1 MFILDAVKEENLA
14 SILQR
19 IGWKLT
25 DLRKK
30 KGYKSHETFSYDFNI
45 PRMQYWRMENGK
57 TNLTIKS
64 LLKILTIHKMSVEE
78 FFKQLPKEAPKKN
91 EI

>member
-1 MFILDAVKEENLA
+1 LDAVKEENLA
-14 SILQR
+14 SILER

-78 FFKQLPKEAPKKN
+78 FFKQLPKDSPKKN
-91 EI
+91 VA

>member
-1 MFILDAVKEENLA
+1 LDAVKEENLA

-25 DLRKK
+25 ELRKK

-64 LLKILTIHKMSVEE
+64 LLKILTIHKMSVED
-78 FFKQLPKEAPKKN
+78 FFKQLPKEAPKKGDL
-91 EI
+91 

>member
-1 MFILDAVKEENLA
+1 MGSVKDEPLANILH
-14 SILQR
+14 R
-19 IGWKLT
+19 IGLRLT
-25 DLRKK
+25 ELRKK

-64 LLKILTIHKMSVEE
+64 LLKVLSIHKISLED
-78 FFKQLPKEAPKKN
+78 FFKQLPREGREKKE
-91 EI
+91 

>member
-1 MFILDAVKEENLA
+1 LDAVKEESLA
-14 SILQR
+14 SILER

-64 LLKILTIHKMSVEE
+64 LLKILAIHKMSMEE
-78 FFKQLPKEAPKKN
+78 FFKQLPKESPKKN
-91 EI
+91 DN

>member
-1 MFILDAVKEENLA
+1 LDAVKEENLA

-25 DLRKK
+25 ELRKK

-64 LLKILTIHKMSVEE
+64 LLKILSIHKMSVEE
-78 FFKQLPKEAPKKN
+78 FFKLLPKELPKKN
-91 EI
+91 ED

>member
-1 MFILDAVKEENLA
+1 LDAVKEENLA
-14 SILQR
+14 SILER

-64 LLKILTIHKMSVEE
+64 LLKILTVHKMSVEE
-78 FFKQLPKEAPKKN
+78 FFKQLPKDPPKKN
-91 EI
+91 VA

>member
-1 MFILDAVKEENLA
+1 LDAVKEEPLA
-14 SILQR
+14 HILHR
-19 IGWKLT
+19 IGLKLT
-25 DLRKK
+25 ELRKK

-64 LLKILTIHKMSVEE
+64 LLKVLAIHKMTIDE
-78 FFKQLPKEAPKKN
+78 FFKQLPKEIPKEK
-91 EI
+91 